1 MRVRRLTM
9 VRLAQDRWTGAM
21 DTTNWI
27 LGTAAVGSATV
38 GGVFF
43 AFSGF
48 VMPALRRLP
57 ADGGIRAM
65 QEINRTAVTAP
76 LMTALFGTAAVCA
89 VAAVQALRSPG
100 AGAGWTV
107 AGAAAY
113 LLGAVGVTVGA
124 NVPRNDRLASV
135 QVASSTAA
143 SVWHDYLG
151 GGAAWTHVRTVGCLA
166 AAAAFAVALVR
177 R

>member
-1 MRVRRLTM
+1 MN
-9 VRLAQDRWTGAM
+9 
-21 DTTNWI
+21 TTNWV
-27 LGTAAVGSATV
+27 LGTAAVGSAMV

-57 ADGGIRAM
+57 AGGGIRAM

-76 LMTALFGTAAVCA
+76 LMTALFGTAAVCV
-89 VAAVQALRSPG
+89 VAGVRALRSPG
-100 AGAGWTV
+100 ADTGWTV

-113 LLGAVGVTVGA
+113 LIGAVGVTIAA
-124 NVPRNDRLASV
+124 NVPRNDRLASLH
-135 QVASSTAA
+135 ADSTTAA
-143 SVWHDYLG
+143 AVWHDYLG
-151 GGAAWTHVRTVGCLA
+151 GWTAWNHVRTVGCLT